1 MEGLKRTPLYP
12 LYAKYGA
19 KTVEF
24 GGWEMPVQF
33 SGILDEHQA
42 VRERVGLF
50 DVSHMGEFEVRGS
63 DAQAFLQKLV
73 TNDVSRLQPGMAM
86 YSPMTYESGTCVDD
100 LLVYR
105 FDSDRFWVVVNAG
118 NIDKDFAW
126 MMEHTDGFDVRLEN
140 QSTGI
145 ALLALQGPLAQA
157 VLQPLTPVD
166 LENLAYYRFVEGQV
180 GDLSVVISRTGYTG
194 EDGFEFYTKANDAER
209 LWELLLTAGKDQG
222 IAPCGLGARDTLRLE
237 ARLPL
242 YGHELTDEIS
252 PLEVGLG
259 IFVKLNKGDFV
270 GRAALAEQ
278 KENGIPRKLVGLEL
292 LERGIPRADYRVYS
306 TDASGSRDIGFV
318 TSGTMSPTLK
328 QPIGLA
334 LIERSYGELETELE
348 VEIRGKRVRA
358 KVVPTPF
365 YKRPKK

>member
-1 MEGLKRTPLYP
+1 MEEQKRTPLYP

-33 SGILDEHQA
+33 SGIIDEHQA

-50 DVSHMGEFEVRGS
+50 DVSHMGEFEVSGS
-63 DAQAFLQKLV
+63 DAMAFLQRIV

-86 YSPMTYESGTCVDD
+86 YTPMTYESGTCVDD

-126 MMEHTDGFDVRLEN
+126 MREHAEGFLVRLEN
-140 QSTGI
+140 KSSEI
-145 ALLALQGPLAQA
+145 ALLALQGPLAQD
-157 VLQPLTPVD
+157 VLQLLTPVD
-166 LENLAYYRFVEGQV
+166 LGTLAYYRFVEGEV
-180 GDLSVVISRTGYTG
+180 GGISVVISRTGYTG
-194 EDGFEFYTKANDAER
+194 EDGFEFYTPAKDVQR
-209 LWELLLTAGKDQG
+209 LWELLMTAGKGQG

-242 YGHELTDEIS
+242 YGHELTNQIS

-259 IFVKLNKGDFV
+259 VFVKLNKGDFV

-278 KENGIPRKLVGLEL
+278 KETGIPRKLVGLVL

-306 TDASGSRDIGFV
+306 ADASGGRDIGFV

-334 LIERSYGELETELE
+334 LVERSYGELDNELE

-365 YKRPKK
+365 YKRPKN